1 MRERREERNEKGRRH
16 VHTHDW
22 KKEEET
28 LWVGGTGGRP
38 WVETP

>member
-1 MRERREERNEKGRRH
+1 MREEREGRNNKGRRE
-16 VHTHDW
+16 VQTHGW

-38 WVETP
+38 WVETL